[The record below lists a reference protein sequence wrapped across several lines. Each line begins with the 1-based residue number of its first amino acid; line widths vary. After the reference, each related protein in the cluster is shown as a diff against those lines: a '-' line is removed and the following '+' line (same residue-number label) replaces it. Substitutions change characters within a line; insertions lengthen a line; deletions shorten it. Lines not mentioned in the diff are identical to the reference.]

1 MANWWDQDE
10 KVGGGRG
17 GGDWWAADQVVDAA
31 PAPASGRSAADWA
44 RDVGVTALKGA
55 VGLPQAFA
63 GLLNLADT
71 VNRGTAPASL
81 REAMGDPTSRPGVGK
96 ALEDAGLRFE
106 DAQKGLDEL
115 YSPAQQAAN
124 RKVAEADGFLPTVQ
138 AALENPS
145 TIARAA
151 VESIPQMLGGAAVGR
166 AVVAGAPKVAPW
178 LAGAIGEGAIGAGSA
193 AEQIR
198 GESKDGELTLGQALA
213 ALGSGATTAALGA
226 AGGRVAQKLGLGDV
240 DTMLVAGPTKL
251 KASPLGFA
259 KQVIGSGISEGVFE
273 ELPQSITEQ
282 MWQNYATGKPVM
294 EGVGN
299 AAAMGMLTGAAM
311 GAAGGGYNAAA
322 GMRGAAAP
330 APAAPGT
337 PGTPA
342 GTPGTPGTPGTEP
355 IPATEVL
362 GGETETAP
370 RGTPAEPTDAE
381 KALLKPRQ
389 LTDLDRVQA
398 IDAEL
403 SSAEGKPEVAA
414 ALQAERAQL
423 TRNWPQL
430 ERGAPAPFTTEA
442 GAKVDSQYAL
452 VDIDKLVT
460 SHDEDL
466 KANAAYPQELQP
478 RQRDRA
484 ASEMQVQ
491 AITQK
496 LDPARLGQ
504 SADAAT
510 GAPIVGA
517 DGLVESGN
525 ARTIAMKR
533 VYQAD
538 GLTADEYR
546 GWLRANAAQFGLQP
560 EQVDALAKPMLVRVR
575 TTPVDRAEF
584 ARQANAPTVAAMS
597 PVEQARSDAA
607 RIDVMDDLQPDENG
621 DFATSRDFIRRFVGR
636 LPMTEQAGMLDAGGR
651 LSSAGYSRVRNAV
664 LAKAYGNSP
673 VLTRMVESMNDDMR
687 NVSRALMIAAPRVAQ
702 ARGAIAE
709 GRRFDADITPHLVA
723 AAEQLASLKERG
735 TSVDDALAQSGL
747 LGEEFTPET
756 RELMRFIAENT
767 RRPRRMAEFITAYF
781 DALDAAG
788 DPAQG
793 SLLGEVEAPR
803 TSALMQAARAAVE
816 GPTNGQAAPEDASRR
831 QPGADRPGAAVQPAD
846 APGNR
851 RGDQGAGAPAAE
863 VDWVDFPEATGT
875 LGIPRAEMPQIPGK
889 DRGALVAFLEARG
902 IPYARTEVAP
912 DSLRPTQREFSRKKT
927 QQARQDTGGAK
938 TVIVSGD
945 GYVLDGHHRWMAQLV
960 DDKPVDVMRFKAPIR
975 ELLAAVRE
983 FPGTKSSAP
992 PSTPARDAKA
1002 QALADFQDALADL
1015 AMLASRYTRAALIP
1029 AREPELMPTLRR
1041 LAGAA
1046 IKIVGTD
1053 LRRVTRWVVEA
1064 LRRDPTTRPYASK
1077 VTPQQIR
1084 KAAEEALG
1092 EMGNDAPQRGLFD
1105 EAELPGLIVSNSEPM
1120 YRAYP
1125 LTPAD
1130 RQALLKRFPPTH
1142 PRVIADHLSAQ
1153 SLEHMDKV
1161 KEGPAKGEVVG
1172 VMDADG
1178 LQALIVSL
1186 NGNTETAGGDLF
1198 HISWSAEPGFKTR
1211 FAGATIARN
1220 GYTKLDRPI
1229 PLDLSSGPTIKE
1241 PMRGGDRRQPGE
1253 TDKQYAKRVVDKR
1266 PAPSALPE
1274 QHERYFLMDGSKVVP
1289 IADIISTKSAEENA
1303 QGGENGAKRMEA
1315 AARGELSRRGPI
1327 TVMPSEAQP
1336 GKFEVVDG
1344 NGTLTSVSKYGWKSL
1359 PVTVVTR
1366 EVGLAQ
1372 IAADR
1377 AKDAAKASPQGA
1389 SIGGQPYDLERDN
1402 YRPPRPPDFMTRE
1415 QLAAADDF
1423 IQRFFK
1429 EKAPYEMDPA
1439 VRAEGER
1446 LLQPFLDRAAKNQAA
1461 YNQKIIDIAQRV
1473 GALGQ
1478 MLAPLK
1484 GAKRAVEKMHQDMIA
1499 DKLPAMD
1506 PSGLKDLLRST
1517 IVVSHYADAQAVV
1530 DEIGREFKIVRI
1542 KNRTESP
1549 LGDVKTEGREKTGG
1563 YADVLVNVA
1572 MPDGMVAEIQI
1583 NVPEMLSIKQHQ
1595 GHKLYEAARDLP
1607 ADDKLVPEIY
1617 GAMRQIYDDA
1627 FAAANRRQPSAL
1639 LRKAASE
1646 MGAQPER
1653 GKAEGRMALP
1663 ESSSLNTEPSGI
1675 SAKSSPSND
1684 AQKREPSGNL
1694 SGIGT
1699 TATSIIVPEGG
1710 ANGRAGRYNEA
1721 DGQPGQDLRGGAEGE
1736 GAGAARQPEG
1746 RGEAGAARPGAGG
1759 SDVGGDRD
1767 AGAGAAPGA
1776 GVGSA
1781 GPGGVR
1787 GQDANGR
1794 RTRARG
1800 RAGRGAGVPAA
1811 RDIKPKTGRNFRFS
1825 DEDLTYS
1832 GSWFKKAERNVEAI
1846 ELLKRLEKEGRQ
1858 ATRDEQRT
1866 LAQFIGWGA
1875 SEIANGLFNP
1885 LWNKS
1890 AAAIDAY
1897 EAAKA
1902 AVKDGQ
1908 LTSSA
1913 GAYWGAITRIG
1924 AGGGIGSGIRYGA
1937 PIPADRITPEVFGIK
1952 GLDLR
1957 YRALRERLKD
1967 AMTAEEWAAAE
1978 RTTQYAHFT
1987 SAPIVRSMWAAMRR
2001 FGFEGGAVL
2010 EPGAGNGIF
2019 PGLIPEELATNTAYT
2034 GIEYDPITGGILKQL
2049 QPDEHILVESYID
2062 TKLPPNFYDVAIG
2075 NPPFQQKG
2083 AGVLADP
2090 EYRKH
2095 AFALHDYFFAKTL
2108 DRVRP
2113 GGIVAFVTSR
2123 YTMDKAGDKARQF
2136 MAERADLVGAIRLP
2150 QTAFKQ
2156 NAGTQVVTDVLFL
2169 RKKVPG
2175 ETFEQAQPWQGLAEV
2190 QTKDGPAMVNE
2201 YFAAH
2206 PEMVLGTHALV
2217 RGMHKEN
2224 EYSVLPLEGSIEEQ
2238 FAAAVE
2244 RLPAGIYHPARGSAG
2259 EAAKVRDI
2267 DLNPKA
2273 QKEGNYYLTDAGVL
2287 MQRENGVGMRVDMAP
2302 KDAAIVKAFVPLRDA
2317 LKQAQFD
2324 QLNDGAWESS
2334 LAALRQEYEKF
2345 VAAHGQVNQF
2355 VTRTVKVKVDELDD
2369 EGTPTGRRIDDEE
2382 ERRVLPLLNL
2392 LRDDPD
2398 YTLVAALE
2406 KVDEDTGA
2414 ITASSFLG
2422 GRVLGK
2428 PEAPQILTPHDALLR
2443 SLNDLGRV
2451 DVESIATALD
2461 VEPEEAVELLGTA
2474 IYEDPSEGWQT
2485 ADQYLSGNVKR
2496 KLRDARVAA
2505 RADKRFERNVSA
2517 LEAAQPAPKNQAQI
2531 DAGLGV
2537 SWIPGSDYEQFLQET
2552 TGVRATV
2559 KWNTATR
2566 QWAVTINGGHKTTRA
2581 VDDWGTASRHAGEI
2595 LEHALT
2601 GRPIKIT
2608 KTVLLADGREQSR
2621 LNESATEAAN
2631 EKLAKMREA
2640 FQQWIWKD
2648 EERASRLVAE
2658 YNDRFNTTVPRA
2670 FDGRHL
2676 TLPGTSKQFHIFDHV
2691 KRGAWRII
2699 QSGNTYLA
2707 HAVGSGKTFQM
2718 VIAAMEQKRLGLVKK
2733 PMIVVPNHMLQQ
2745 FAREWQE
2752 LYPAARLMIAD
2763 EQNFHTENRRRF
2775 VSRVALSDLD
2785 GVIITHSAFKLLDLD
2800 PAFKGKIIEEQ
2811 LQYLRAS
2818 LEEAEDAD
2826 GKRSP
2831 RVKQIQRQIEN
2842 LEQKL
2847 KAAMSGAGKDR
2858 NVRFD
2863 ELGVD
2868 QLFVDEAHTYRKL
2881 DFATARQVKGIQ
2893 PEGSAQA
2900 LDLYIKSRYLE
2911 EKHPGRS
2918 LVMASGTVIT
2928 NTLAEMYTVQRFL
2941 GAKALEEAG
2950 IDDFDSWAAAFGRE
2964 ATALEP
2970 NAAGKYEPVTRFKK
2984 FVNVGEL
2991 VQMFRQFADVVT
3003 SDQLAALLGDK
3014 RPKVAGGSRSIIVTP
3029 KTEAYAA
3036 FQKVL
3041 AARYEA
3047 SKKWRPSE
3055 GEPHNPDPAIRII
3068 GDGRLAAIDMRFI
3081 NPSAPS
3087 DPGSKLN
3094 RMIDDVIAA
3103 FKETAELEYH
3113 DKAGKLEPAKGA
3125 TMMVFSDLGFGAD
3138 VAANRGFNARRWFE
3152 QRLRE
3157 AGVPLDQVAFMSDYK
3172 KSTEKL
3178 RLFKDM
3184 NTGRKRLLIGS
3195 SKNMGTGVNAQQRLH
3210 TMFHLDS
3217 PWFPADLE
3225 QREGRIVRQGNK
3237 NKLVH
3242 LKAYAAKGTYDEQ
3255 MWKLLA
3261 SKQQF
3266 IDQAMSG
3273 DENLREIEDLD
3284 SVSQLEQAAAL
3295 VAEDPRVMQLAGAR
3309 ADVLKLLRLQQAHE
3323 EQRMGYRSQFNR
3335 AGSEVE
3341 FAQSRLERAE
3351 AEAAK
3356 VVDLSGDNFRAKAGS
3371 KVYDE
3376 RVKWGEMIAGIA
3388 RALAAK
3394 MEPSQTIGQIS
3405 GFDVRLVSN
3414 TTPGEP
3420 YTWHVQLDTP
3430 DPVLLLDSGAESTI
3444 GMAMRA
3450 QNAVANVL
3458 RLPAALRDM
3467 IAQAR
3472 AQQDAVRERLQTPF
3486 PMAAM
3491 LADKVRE
3498 VQALERELE
3507 DRPWRVE
3514 RDDMGGQ
3521 GYTVQANSRDKA
3533 IEAAVAKYGGEPG
3546 AWLAVELKDAP
3557 QPEATAVAE
3566 PGAQFGNGQGDLFAD
3581 QQFERQLDLFLDSK
3595 PDPSQAGPRTQAV
3608 RGAAAQ
3614 ALRVLRRTGTLLGR
3628 ALSSGL
3634 AENQRATL
3642 VGQVAETPEDLA
3654 TLAQVYRDPRF
3665 ETFRVLFT
3673 GPDGKIVSQLGLT
3686 NRLPGST
3693 AAIIGEDHKTYFT
3706 KLGMAAKLSGA
3717 TGFYMLH
3724 NHPSG
3729 QASPSFAD
3737 EQITRTYA
3745 GFLSRTGPKL
3755 DFKGHVV
3762 IDTNQF
3768 SVIDGSGKWSL
3779 KHKDFGAIEPYANGG
3794 DYGGVQITS
3803 PAAAAEFSKR
3813 LQVDG
3818 DAVTLI
3824 MLTSRLRISGV
3835 TSIPAAVF
3843 RPPAGAMSPAKRRAL
3858 LQRAKAQMRRAVL
3871 EGMGAR
3877 VIAVSRDRAALDII
3891 SASRSVDDSIHV
3903 ADDGTTTSLANQ
3915 GAPSGSVYPAE
3926 RRPRVT
3932 AATTP
3937 DFEYLRRD
3945 AFSDPATKRAMAMGR
3960 KVAEPGRQTDTP
3972 EFKRW
3977 FGDSKVVDAQGRPLV
3992 VYHGTG
3998 SDVGAFSSA
4007 APTATD
4013 KGGWGRGFYF
4023 AADPGYA
4030 AVYAR
4035 KGAAPNVMPVYVSLR
4050 NPIVVAADGEWGA
4063 RANAIKALGLDVPR
4077 GDPRAEWAAE
4087 FTEAAQAKGHDGV
4100 IYTIGGKPA
4109 EVVAF
4114 RPEQIKSAV
4123 GNNGQFDPADPSIVR
4138 EDAATFGPGAAPA
4151 EQPKTA
4157 AQRADEIIAKVSRTP
4172 TPIDAAARL
4181 LTRVTG
4187 INRLAAFAYDRGGR
4201 LLDWITPEKVKAGVT
4216 SDYGVPEAVIDE
4228 RAAMQGRQRR
4238 QLREAGALVEK
4249 LSTLTRAE
4257 SRVAYEWMNMDG
4269 SDPRAYLSMMQGL
4282 PEESVKVL
4290 QEVQQLIESLSKE
4303 AVRLGQLEP
4312 EAYERHR
4319 MAYLRRSYAKH
4330 TAELTGAE
4338 KARRGRAISI
4348 LGDQYRGRGMV
4359 QAVAMDRIK
4368 QVAPEWWQRKLQD
4381 GKADTSLKGQK
4392 FERLERRAP
4401 SGERTGALPGIDGR
4415 KPQGKVIEVHWW
4427 PAGQKRPAQY
4437 ADWDSAGTWEVR
4449 DTKGGNLLMWRDFTP
4464 EERERMGE
4472 IDEARFAIART
4483 LHGMI
4488 HDVEVGRY
4496 LEWLAQKHAKADGDA
4511 IDGQLVEAS
4520 ESMRDVFAPGTWVKV
4535 PESKIPGTSVSKY
4548 GKLAGQYLP
4557 GPIWNDLRQ
4566 TVNGRFK
4573 PFGEV
4578 YDQVL
4583 RAWKISKTA
4592 LSPAVHT
4599 NNVMSNLVMADW
4611 HGVTA
4616 GHVVKALG
4624 LVMAASDR
4632 KGLGALGIR
4641 DREAAREVLNRYEDA
4656 GGAIGG
4662 WVTQEIRDEQMA
4674 PIIEALRR
4682 ELQKTD
4688 QGQAQIGVYAAMQH
4702 LLHKRFPEAVE
4713 ALRGSSTGT
4722 KTAGA
4727 AKVLMD
4733 LYQAEDDVFRLAA
4746 WLKAKEQGATDL
4758 EAGKVA
4764 RRSFLD
4770 YSINAPWISAMRST
4784 AFPFIAFTYR
4794 AVPMLLETAGKHP
4807 EKLLKLMALAGGLNA
4822 LGVMLGGGGD
4832 DEERKLLPEEKAGR
4846 IWGMVP
4852 KLIRMPW
4859 NDAHGSPV
4867 YLDIRRWIPVGDVVD
4882 VSAGHAAVPLLPAMY
4897 PGGPLVV
4904 FGELVANKSMFTGK
4918 PIVLETD
4925 TAGEK
4930 AGKVLDYL
4938 WKAFSP
4944 NLVGVPGTYA
4954 TQGVADS
4961 ITGRTDKFGREM
4973 STAQALASSVGVKLG
4988 SYPADVL
4995 RNNLMARQRAEIAEI
5010 DRVVGELKRRRQ
5022 TNRIDADDFERE
5034 MLAQRQKKQKLRT
5047 ELAEKMN

>member
-1 MANWWDQDE
+1 MATNLLTDE
-10 KVGGGRG
+10 EVFGRPSG
-17 GGDWWAADQVVDAA
+17 RLLSDDEVFGAA
-31 PAPASGRSAADWA
+31 PAPAPGSGRSAADWA

-81 REAMGDPTSRPGVGK
+81 REAMGDPTSRPGVSK

-198 GESKDGELTLGQALA
+198 GETKDGELTLGQALA
-213 ALGSGATTAALGA
+213 ALGSGATTAAIGA

-342 GTPGTPGTPGTEP
+342 GTPGTPGTEP

-403 SSAEGKPEVAA
+403 SNAEGKPEVAA

-816 GPTNGQAAPEDASRR
+816 GPTNEQQAAPEDAGRG
-831 QPGADRPGAAVQPAD
+831 QPRADRPVAAVQPAD

-902 IPYARTEVAP
+902 IPYERTEVAP

-960 DDKPVDVMRFKAPIR
+960 DDKPVDVMRFDAPIR

-983 FPGTKSSAP
+983 FPGAKSAAP

-1015 AMLASRYTRAALIP
+1015 AALASRYTRAALIP
-1029 AREPELMPTLRR
+1029 EDDVRLAPALRK

-1046 IKIVGTD
+1046 IQMVGTD
-1053 LRRVTRWVVEA
+1053 LRRIVQWVRDA
-1064 LRRDPTTRPYASK
+1064 MRRDPTMKPYASK

-1092 EMGNDAPQRGLFD
+1092 EAGNNAPQRGLFD
-1105 EAELPGLIVSNSEPM
+1105 EPELKQLDLFSAAPTSASAPPENMPALILGADAPPKDKPIVLVFGGSFNPTHRGHVDAAVAARKMLTDAGYKVPTVLVSPSPQRLMKAKAGTEASSLGDRTAM
-1120 YRAYP
+1120 AKRAFAGIDGFEVSDQP
-1125 LTPAD
+1125 SREAD
-1130 RQALLKRFPPTH
+1130 RIEGKLKRTQQ
-1142 PRVIADHLSAQ
+1142 ADWA
-1153 SLEHMDKV
+1153 
-1161 KEGPAKGEVVG
+1161 
-1172 VMDADG
+1172 
-1178 LQALIVSL
+1178 
-1186 NGNTETAGGDLF
+1186 AG
-1198 HISWSAEPGFKTR
+1198 KY
-1211 FAGATIARN
+1211 AGATIVSLTGQDAAPGSPPGFPSVYQGDAGTSHA
-1220 GYTKLDRPI
+1220 GYFYLAVPREEASDPRSSSAVRKLVAAGQQVPPELADEEVVRYFMALKGRSNEVAIDGQLYDLDAANFDQPPVPRTIPDGSPLLQSTDTLETTPDGRPREQLRKAIEDRHFAVATPVTGRKPI
-1229 PLDLSSGPTIKE
+1229 AYVMGGGGASGKGTILNDLRKQGLIQAADAVHIDPDDIKASIPEWDLIVAAGDSRAAAITHEESSLI
-1241 PMRGGDRRQPGE
+1241 
-1253 TDKQYAKRVVDKR
+1253 AKRVQKR
-1266 PAPSALPE
+1266 AME
-1274 QHERYFLMDGSKVVP
+1274 
-1289 IADIISTKSAEENA
+1289 
-1303 QGGENGAKRMEA
+1303 GG
-1315 AARGELSRRGPI
+1315 
-1327 TVMPSEAQP
+1327 
-1336 GKFEVVDG
+1336 
-1344 NGTLTSVSKYGWKSL
+1344 
-1359 PVTVVTR
+1359 
-1366 EVGLAQ
+1366 
-1372 IAADR
+1372 
-1377 AKDAAKASPQGA
+1377 
-1389 SIGGQPYDLERDN
+1389 YDLVLDVTLGHVPKGRQ
-1402 YRPPRPPDFMTRE
+1402 T
-1415 QLAAADDF
+1415 LKAL
-1423 IQRFFK
+1423 K
-1429 EKAPYEMDPA
+1429 EAGYEVRLFGVTIDPA
-1439 VRAEGER
+1439 VALVRMFGRARATGRFVPPQMMLEAHQGFTPAFAEYADLVDEAR
-1446 LLQPFLDRAAKNQAA
+1446 LYDNTDGRVNLAEKVGGGLTVNDQAA
-1461 YNQKIIDIAQRV
+1461 YNEAVARSGQINENATTLRGVKG
-1473 GALGQ
+1473 GATPVRPGERPVRGS
-1478 MLAPLK
+1478 AP
-1484 GAKRAVEKMHQDMIA
+1484 E
-1499 DKLPAMD
+1499 
-1506 PSGLKDLLRST
+1506 
-1517 IVVSHYADAQAVV
+1517 AQA
-1530 DEIGREFKIVRI
+1530 
-1542 KNRTESP
+1542 
-1549 LGDVKTEGREKTGG
+1549 
-1563 YADVLVNVA
+1563 
-1572 MPDGMVAEIQI
+1572 
-1583 NVPEMLSIKQHQ
+1583 
-1595 GHKLYEAARDLP
+1595 
-1607 ADDKLVPEIY
+1607 
-1617 GAMRQIYDDA
+1617 
-1627 FAAANRRQPSAL
+1627 
-1639 LRKAASE
+1639 
-1646 MGAQPER
+1646 
-1653 GKAEGRMALP
+1653 
-1663 ESSSLNTEPSGI
+1663 
-1675 SAKSSPSND
+1675 
-1684 AQKREPSGNL
+1684 
-1694 SGIGT
+1694 
-1699 TATSIIVPEGG
+1699 
-1710 ANGRAGRYNEA
+1710 AG
-1721 DGQPGQDLRGGAEGE
+1721 
-1736 GAGAARQPEG
+1736 G
-1746 RGEAGAARPGAGG
+1746 RG
-1759 SDVGGDRD
+1759 VD
-1767 AGAGAAPGA
+1767 AGA
-1776 GVGSA
+1776 
-1781 GPGGVR
+1781 
-1787 GQDANGR
+1787 D
-1794 RTRARG
+1794 
-1800 RAGRGAGVPAA
+1800 
-1811 RDIKPKTGRNFRFS
+1811 
-1825 DEDLTYS
+1825 
-1832 GSWFKKAERNVEAI
+1832 
-1846 ELLKRLEKEGRQ
+1846 
-1858 ATRDEQRT
+1858 
-1866 LAQFIGWGA
+1866 
-1875 SEIANGLFNP
+1875 
-1885 LWNKS
+1885 
-1890 AAAIDAY
+1890 
-1897 EAAKA
+1897 
-1902 AVKDGQ
+1902 
-1908 LTSSA
+1908 
-1913 GAYWGAITRIG
+1913 
-1924 AGGGIGSGIRYGA
+1924 
-1937 PIPADRITPEVFGIK
+1937 
-1952 GLDLR
+1952 
-1957 YRALRERLKD
+1957 
-1967 AMTAEEWAAAE
+1967 
-1978 RTTQYAHFT
+1978 
-1987 SAPIVRSMWAAMRR
+1987 
-2001 FGFEGGAVL
+2001 
-2010 EPGAGNGIF
+2010 
-2019 PGLIPEELATNTAYT
+2019 
-2034 GIEYDPITGGILKQL
+2034 
-2049 QPDEHILVESYID
+2049 
-2062 TKLPPNFYDVAIG
+2062 
-2075 NPPFQQKG
+2075 
-2083 AGVLADP
+2083 
-2090 EYRKH
+2090 
-2095 AFALHDYFFAKTL
+2095 
-2108 DRVRP
+2108 
-2113 GGIVAFVTSR
+2113 
-2123 YTMDKAGDKARQF
+2123 
-2136 MAERADLVGAIRLP
+2136 
-2150 QTAFKQ
+2150 
-2156 NAGTQVVTDVLFL
+2156 
-2169 RKKVPG
+2169 
-2175 ETFEQAQPWQGLAEV
+2175 QG
-2190 QTKDGPAMVNE
+2190 
-2201 YFAAH
+2201 
-2206 PEMVLGTHALV
+2206 
-2217 RGMHKEN
+2217 
-2224 EYSVLPLEGSIEEQ
+2224 
-2238 FAAAVE
+2238 
-2244 RLPAGIYHPARGSAG
+2244 
-2259 EAAKVRDI
+2259 
-2267 DLNPKA
+2267 
-2273 QKEGNYYLTDAGVL
+2273 
-2287 MQRENGVGMRVDMAP
+2287 
-2302 KDAAIVKAFVPLRDA
+2302 
-2317 LKQAQFD
+2317 
-2324 QLNDGAWESS
+2324 
-2334 LAALRQEYEKF
+2334 
-2345 VAAHGQVNQF
+2345 
-2355 VTRTVKVKVDELDD
+2355 
-2369 EGTPTGRRIDDEE
+2369 
-2382 ERRVLPLLNL
+2382 
-2392 LRDDPD
+2392 
-2398 YTLVAALE
+2398 
-2406 KVDEDTGA
+2406 
-2414 ITASSFLG
+2414 
-2422 GRVLGK
+2422 
-2428 PEAPQILTPHDALLR
+2428 
-2443 SLNDLGRV
+2443 
-2451 DVESIATALD
+2451 
-2461 VEPEEAVELLGTA
+2461 
-2474 IYEDPSEGWQT
+2474 
-2485 ADQYLSGNVKR
+2485 
-2496 KLRDARVAA
+2496 
-2505 RADKRFERNVSA
+2505 
-2517 LEAAQPAPKNQAQI
+2517 
-2531 DAGLGV
+2531 
-2537 SWIPGSDYEQFLQET
+2537 
-2552 TGVRATV
+2552 
-2559 KWNTATR
+2559 
-2566 QWAVTINGGHKTTRA
+2566 
-2581 VDDWGTASRHAGEI
+2581 
-2595 LEHALT
+2595 
-2601 GRPIKIT
+2601 
-2608 KTVLLADGREQSR
+2608 
-2621 LNESATEAAN
+2621 
-2631 EKLAKMREA
+2631 
-2640 FQQWIWKD
+2640 
-2648 EERASRLVAE
+2648 
-2658 YNDRFNTTVPRA
+2658 
-2670 FDGRHL
+2670 
-2676 TLPGTSKQFHIFDHV
+2676 
-2691 KRGAWRII
+2691 
-2699 QSGNTYLA
+2699 
-2707 HAVGSGKTFQM
+2707 
-2718 VIAAMEQKRLGLVKK
+2718 
-2733 PMIVVPNHMLQQ
+2733 
-2745 FAREWQE
+2745 
-2752 LYPAARLMIAD
+2752 
-2763 EQNFHTENRRRF
+2763 
-2775 VSRVALSDLD
+2775 
-2785 GVIITHSAFKLLDLD
+2785 
-2800 PAFKGKIIEEQ
+2800 
-2811 LQYLRAS
+2811 
-2818 LEEAEDAD
+2818 
-2826 GKRSP
+2826 
-2831 RVKQIQRQIEN
+2831 
-2842 LEQKL
+2842 
-2847 KAAMSGAGKDR
+2847 
-2858 NVRFD
+2858 
-2863 ELGVD
+2863 
-2868 QLFVDEAHTYRKL
+2868 
-2881 DFATARQVKGIQ
+2881 
-2893 PEGSAQA
+2893 
-2900 LDLYIKSRYLE
+2900 
-2911 EKHPGRS
+2911 
-2918 LVMASGTVIT
+2918 
-2928 NTLAEMYTVQRFL
+2928 
-2941 GAKALEEAG
+2941 
-2950 IDDFDSWAAAFGRE
+2950 
-2964 ATALEP
+2964 
-2970 NAAGKYEPVTRFKK
+2970 
-2984 FVNVGEL
+2984 
-2991 VQMFRQFADVVT
+2991 
-3003 SDQLAALLGDK
+3003 
-3014 RPKVAGGSRSIIVTP
+3014 
-3029 KTEAYAA
+3029 
-3036 FQKVL
+3036 
-3041 AARYEA
+3041 
-3047 SKKWRPSE
+3047 
-3055 GEPHNPDPAIRII
+3055 
-3068 GDGRLAAIDMRFI
+3068 
-3081 NPSAPS
+3081 
-3087 DPGSKLN
+3087 
-3094 RMIDDVIAA
+3094 
-3103 FKETAELEYH
+3103 
-3113 DKAGKLEPAKGA
+3113 
-3125 TMMVFSDLGFGAD
+3125 
-3138 VAANRGFNARRWFE
+3138 
-3152 QRLRE
+3152 
-3157 AGVPLDQVAFMSDYK
+3157 
-3172 KSTEKL
+3172 
-3178 RLFKDM
+3178 
-3184 NTGRKRLLIGS
+3184 
-3195 SKNMGTGVNAQQRLH
+3195 
-3210 TMFHLDS
+3210 
-3217 PWFPADLE
+3217 
-3225 QREGRIVRQGNK
+3225 
-3237 NKLVH
+3237 
-3242 LKAYAAKGTYDEQ
+3242 
-3255 MWKLLA
+3255 
-3261 SKQQF
+3261 
-3266 IDQAMSG
+3266 
-3273 DENLREIEDLD
+3273 
-3284 SVSQLEQAAAL
+3284 
-3295 VAEDPRVMQLAGAR
+3295 AEDPR
-3309 ADVLKLLRLQQAHE
+3309 
-3323 EQRMGYRSQFNR
+3323 
-3335 AGSEVE
+3335 
-3341 FAQSRLERAE
+3341 
-3351 AEAAK
+3351 
-3356 VVDLSGDNFRAKAGS
+3356 
-3371 KVYDE
+3371 
-3376 RVKWGEMIAGIA
+3376 
-3388 RALAAK
+3388 
-3394 MEPSQTIGQIS
+3394 
-3405 GFDVRLVSN
+3405 
-3414 TTPGEP
+3414 
-3420 YTWHVQLDTP
+3420 
-3430 DPVLLLDSGAESTI
+3430 
-3444 GMAMRA
+3444 
-3450 QNAVANVL
+3450 
-3458 RLPAALRDM
+3458 
-3467 IAQAR
+3467 
-3472 AQQDAVRERLQTPF
+3472 
-3486 PMAAM
+3486 
-3491 LADKVRE
+3491 
-3498 VQALERELE
+3498 
-3507 DRPWRVE
+3507 
-3514 RDDMGGQ
+3514 GGQ
-3521 GYTVQANSRDKA
+3521 GRAAEAGQPAGRDLG
-3533 IEAAVAKYGGEPG
+3533 EAASGLEAP
-3546 AWLAVELKDAP
+3546 DAP
-3557 QPEATAVAE
+3557 RTEGPASVAE
-3566 PGAQFGNGQGDLFAD
+3566 PTGSGQGDLFAD

-3628 ALSSGL
+3628 ALSGGL

-3665 ETFRVLFT
+3665 ETFRVIFT
-3673 GPDGKIVSQLGLT
+3673 EPDGRIVSQVGLT
-3686 NRLPGST
+3686 SRLPGST
-3693 AAIIGEDHKTYFT
+3693 VAIIGEDHRTYFK
-3706 KLGMAAKLSGA
+3706 KLGMAARASGA

-3729 QASPSFAD
+3729 LATPSAAD
-3737 EQITRTYA
+3737 EEITRLY
-3745 GFLSRTGPKL
+3745 SRSLGWGLNGL

-3932 AATTP
+3932 AATSP
-3937 DFEYLRRD
+3937 DFEYLRRE
-3945 AFSDPATKRAMAMGR
+3945 AFSDPATKRAMAMGGR
-3960 KVAEPGRQTDTP
+3960 KVA
-3972 EFKRW
+3972 
-3977 FGDSKVVDAQGRPLV
+3977 
-3992 VYHGTG
+3992 
-3998 SDVGAFSSA
+3998 
-4007 APTATD
+4007 
-4013 KGGWGRGFYF
+4013 
-4023 AADPGYA
+4023 
-4030 AVYAR
+4030 
-4035 KGAAPNVMPVYVSLR
+4035 
-4050 NPIVVAADGEWGA
+4050 
-4063 RANAIKALGLDVPR
+4063 
-4077 GDPRAEWAAE
+4077 
-4087 FTEAAQAKGHDGV
+4087 
-4100 IYTIGGKPA
+4100 
-4109 EVVAF
+4109 
-4114 RPEQIKSAV
+4114 
-4123 GNNGQFDPADPSIVR
+4123 

-4157 AQRADEIIAKVSRTP
+4157 AQRADEIISKVARTP
-4172 TPIDAAARL
+4172 TPIDATARL

-4201 LLDWITPEKVKAGVT
+4201 LLDWITPEKVKAGIT

-4368 QVAPEWWQRKLQD
+4368 QVAPEWWQRKFQD
-4381 GKADTSLKGQK
+4381 GKADTGLKGQK
-4392 FERLERRAP
+4392 FERLERRAA
-4401 SGERTGALPGIDGR
+4401 SGERTAALPGIDGR
-4415 KPQGKVIEVHWW
+4415 KPQGKVLEVHWW

-4449 DTKGGNLLMWRDFTP
+4449 DTKGGNLVMWRDFTP

-4511 IDGQLVEAS
+4511 IDGELVDAS

-4592 LSPAVHT
+4592 LSPGVHT
-4599 NNVMSNLVMADW
+4599 NNVMSNMVMADW

-4632 KGLGALGIR
+4632 KGLGALGAR
-4641 DREAAREVLNRYEDA
+4641 DREAAREVLTRYEDA

-4722 KTAGA
+4722 KTAAA

-4930 AGKVLDYL
+4930 ARKVLDYL

-4995 RNNLMARQRAEIAEI
+4995 RNNLMAKQRAEVAEI
-5010 DRVVGELKRRRQ
+5010 DRVMADLKRRRQ
-5022 TNRIDADDFERE
+5022 TNRIDADDFQEQ
-5034 MLAQRQKKQKLRT
+5034 MLAQQQKKQKLRT

>member
-63 GLLNLADT
+63 GLLGLADT
-71 VNRGTAPASL
+71 VNRSTAPASL
-81 REAMGDPTSRPGVGK
+81 REAMGDPTSRPGAAK
-96 ALEDAGLRFE
+96 AFEDAGLRFE

-198 GESKDGELTLGQALA
+198 GETKDGELTLGQALA
-213 ALGSGATTAALGA
+213 ALGSGATTAAIGA

-299 AAAMGMLTGAAM
+299 AAALGMLTGAAM

-342 GTPGTPGTPGTEP
+342 GTPGTPGTEP

-403 SSAEGKPEVAA
+403 SNAEGEVAA

-651 LSSAGYSRVRNAV
+651 LSSVGYSRVRNAV

-723 AAEQLASLKERG
+723 AAEQLSRLKERG
-735 TSVDDALAQSGL
+735 TSVDDALAQAGL

-831 QPGADRPGAAVQPAD
+831 QPGADRQGAAVQPAD
-846 APGNR
+846 APGDR

-902 IPYARTEVAP
+902 IPYERTEVAP

-960 DDKPVDVMRFKAPIR
+960 DDKPVDVMRFDAPIR

-1015 AMLASRYTRAALIP
+1015 ATLASRYTRATMIP

-1046 IKIVGTD
+1046 IRIVGTD
-1053 LRRVTRWVVEA
+1053 LRRVTRWVGNA
-1064 LRRDPTTRPYASK
+1064 LRRDPATRRYADK
-1077 VTPQQIR
+1077 VTPQQLR
-1084 KAAEEALG
+1084 QAAQEALAAIG
-1092 EMGNDAPQRGLFD
+1092 DDAPQRGLFD
-1105 EAELPGLIVSNSEPM
+1105 DAEARRQIAIGGLLYDLDAPNFDQPPAPITIPDGHPLLRSTETLDETPDGKPREDLRRAIEDGLFEAAKPVEGRKPIAYVMGGGGASGKGTILIELRRQGVVQDAEAVRIDPDDIKASIPEWNLIVAAGDS
-1120 YRAYP
+1120 RAAAITHDESSLIAGRARERAIKGRYD
-1125 LTPAD
+1125 LTLDVTLGDP
-1130 RQALLKRFPPTH
+1130 Q
-1142 PRVIADHLSAQ
+1142 
-1153 SLEHMDKV
+1153 
-1161 KEGPAKGEVVG
+1161 KGR
-1172 VMDADG
+1172 AT
-1178 LQALIVSL
+1178 LQALKDAGYEVRLIGV
-1186 NGNTETAGGDLF
+1186 TVPPETAIVRMFQRGRGSGRYVPTKMLLAAHKGFTQAFAEYAEMADEARLYDNGDSRVNLAEKVGGTLTIKD
-1198 HISWSAEPGFKTR
+1198 PG
-1211 FAGATIARN
+1211 AYNVAIARS
-1220 GYTKLDRPI
+1220 GRIYEDARTLRGIQGGVDRGQQGGLAPVRQDQR
-1229 PLDLSSGPTIKE
+1229 PVRGPVPE
-1241 PMRGGDRRQPGE
+1241 AQADVGPGGDRR
-1253 TDKQYAKRVVDKR
+1253 
-1266 PAPSALPE
+1266 
-1274 QHERYFLMDGSKVVP
+1274 
-1289 IADIISTKSAEENA
+1289 
-1303 QGGENGAKRMEA
+1303 
-1315 AARGELSRRGPI
+1315 
-1327 TVMPSEAQP
+1327 
-1336 GKFEVVDG
+1336 
-1344 NGTLTSVSKYGWKSL
+1344 
-1359 PVTVVTR
+1359 
-1366 EVGLAQ
+1366 
-1372 IAADR
+1372 
-1377 AKDAAKASPQGA
+1377 
-1389 SIGGQPYDLERDN
+1389 
-1402 YRPPRPPDFMTRE
+1402 
-1415 QLAAADDF
+1415 
-1423 IQRFFK
+1423 
-1429 EKAPYEMDPA
+1429 
-1439 VRAEGER
+1439 
-1446 LLQPFLDRAAKNQAA
+1446 
-1461 YNQKIIDIAQRV
+1461 
-1473 GALGQ
+1473 
-1478 MLAPLK
+1478 
-1484 GAKRAVEKMHQDMIA
+1484 
-1499 DKLPAMD
+1499 
-1506 PSGLKDLLRST
+1506 
-1517 IVVSHYADAQAVV
+1517 
-1530 DEIGREFKIVRI
+1530 
-1542 KNRTESP
+1542 
-1549 LGDVKTEGREKTGG
+1549 
-1563 YADVLVNVA
+1563 
-1572 MPDGMVAEIQI
+1572 
-1583 NVPEMLSIKQHQ
+1583 
-1595 GHKLYEAARDLP
+1595 
-1607 ADDKLVPEIY
+1607 
-1617 GAMRQIYDDA
+1617 
-1627 FAAANRRQPSAL
+1627 
-1639 LRKAASE
+1639 
-1646 MGAQPER
+1646 
-1653 GKAEGRMALP
+1653 
-1663 ESSSLNTEPSGI
+1663 
-1675 SAKSSPSND
+1675 
-1684 AQKREPSGNL
+1684 
-1694 SGIGT
+1694 
-1699 TATSIIVPEGG
+1699 
-1710 ANGRAGRYNEA
+1710 
-1721 DGQPGQDLRGGAEGE
+1721 
-1736 GAGAARQPEG
+1736 
-1746 RGEAGAARPGAGG
+1746 
-1759 SDVGGDRD
+1759 
-1767 AGAGAAPGA
+1767 
-1776 GVGSA
+1776 
-1781 GPGGVR
+1781 
-1787 GQDANGR
+1787 
-1794 RTRARG
+1794 
-1800 RAGRGAGVPAA
+1800 
-1811 RDIKPKTGRNFRFS
+1811 
-1825 DEDLTYS
+1825 
-1832 GSWFKKAERNVEAI
+1832 
-1846 ELLKRLEKEGRQ
+1846 
-1858 ATRDEQRT
+1858 
-1866 LAQFIGWGA
+1866 
-1875 SEIANGLFNP
+1875 
-1885 LWNKS
+1885 
-1890 AAAIDAY
+1890 
-1897 EAAKA
+1897 
-1902 AVKDGQ
+1902 
-1908 LTSSA
+1908 
-1913 GAYWGAITRIG
+1913 
-1924 AGGGIGSGIRYGA
+1924 
-1937 PIPADRITPEVFGIK
+1937 
-1952 GLDLR
+1952 
-1957 YRALRERLKD
+1957 
-1967 AMTAEEWAAAE
+1967 
-1978 RTTQYAHFT
+1978 
-1987 SAPIVRSMWAAMRR
+1987 
-2001 FGFEGGAVL
+2001 
-2010 EPGAGNGIF
+2010 
-2019 PGLIPEELATNTAYT
+2019 
-2034 GIEYDPITGGILKQL
+2034 
-2049 QPDEHILVESYID
+2049 
-2062 TKLPPNFYDVAIG
+2062 
-2075 NPPFQQKG
+2075 
-2083 AGVLADP
+2083 
-2090 EYRKH
+2090 
-2095 AFALHDYFFAKTL
+2095 
-2108 DRVRP
+2108 
-2113 GGIVAFVTSR
+2113 
-2123 YTMDKAGDKARQF
+2123 
-2136 MAERADLVGAIRLP
+2136 
-2150 QTAFKQ
+2150 
-2156 NAGTQVVTDVLFL
+2156 
-2169 RKKVPG
+2169 
-2175 ETFEQAQPWQGLAEV
+2175 
-2190 QTKDGPAMVNE
+2190 
-2201 YFAAH
+2201 
-2206 PEMVLGTHALV
+2206 
-2217 RGMHKEN
+2217 
-2224 EYSVLPLEGSIEEQ
+2224 
-2238 FAAAVE
+2238 
-2244 RLPAGIYHPARGSAG
+2244 
-2259 EAAKVRDI
+2259 
-2267 DLNPKA
+2267 
-2273 QKEGNYYLTDAGVL
+2273 
-2287 MQRENGVGMRVDMAP
+2287 
-2302 KDAAIVKAFVPLRDA
+2302 
-2317 LKQAQFD
+2317 
-2324 QLNDGAWESS
+2324 
-2334 LAALRQEYEKF
+2334 
-2345 VAAHGQVNQF
+2345 
-2355 VTRTVKVKVDELDD
+2355 
-2369 EGTPTGRRIDDEE
+2369 
-2382 ERRVLPLLNL
+2382 
-2392 LRDDPD
+2392 
-2398 YTLVAALE
+2398 
-2406 KVDEDTGA
+2406 
-2414 ITASSFLG
+2414 
-2422 GRVLGK
+2422 
-2428 PEAPQILTPHDALLR
+2428 
-2443 SLNDLGRV
+2443 
-2451 DVESIATALD
+2451 
-2461 VEPEEAVELLGTA
+2461 
-2474 IYEDPSEGWQT
+2474 
-2485 ADQYLSGNVKR
+2485 ADQ
-2496 KLRDARVAA
+2496 
-2505 RADKRFERNVSA
+2505 
-2517 LEAAQPAPKNQAQI
+2517 
-2531 DAGLGV
+2531 
-2537 SWIPGSDYEQFLQET
+2537 
-2552 TGVRATV
+2552 
-2559 KWNTATR
+2559 
-2566 QWAVTINGGHKTTRA
+2566 
-2581 VDDWGTASRHAGEI
+2581 GT
-2595 LEHALT
+2595 
-2601 GRPIKIT
+2601 
-2608 KTVLLADGREQSR
+2608 
-2621 LNESATEAAN
+2621 
-2631 EKLAKMREA
+2631 
-2640 FQQWIWKD
+2640 
-2648 EERASRLVAE
+2648 
-2658 YNDRFNTTVPRA
+2658 
-2670 FDGRHL
+2670 
-2676 TLPGTSKQFHIFDHV
+2676 
-2691 KRGAWRII
+2691 
-2699 QSGNTYLA
+2699 
-2707 HAVGSGKTFQM
+2707 
-2718 VIAAMEQKRLGLVKK
+2718 
-2733 PMIVVPNHMLQQ
+2733 
-2745 FAREWQE
+2745 
-2752 LYPAARLMIAD
+2752 
-2763 EQNFHTENRRRF
+2763 
-2775 VSRVALSDLD
+2775 
-2785 GVIITHSAFKLLDLD
+2785 
-2800 PAFKGKIIEEQ
+2800 
-2811 LQYLRAS
+2811 
-2818 LEEAEDAD
+2818 
-2826 GKRSP
+2826 
-2831 RVKQIQRQIEN
+2831 
-2842 LEQKL
+2842 
-2847 KAAMSGAGKDR
+2847 
-2858 NVRFD
+2858 
-2863 ELGVD
+2863 
-2868 QLFVDEAHTYRKL
+2868 
-2881 DFATARQVKGIQ
+2881 
-2893 PEGSAQA
+2893 
-2900 LDLYIKSRYLE
+2900 
-2911 EKHPGRS
+2911 
-2918 LVMASGTVIT
+2918 
-2928 NTLAEMYTVQRFL
+2928 
-2941 GAKALEEAG
+2941 
-2950 IDDFDSWAAAFGRE
+2950 
-2964 ATALEP
+2964 
-2970 NAAGKYEPVTRFKK
+2970 
-2984 FVNVGEL
+2984 
-2991 VQMFRQFADVVT
+2991 
-3003 SDQLAALLGDK
+3003 
-3014 RPKVAGGSRSIIVTP
+3014 
-3029 KTEAYAA
+3029 
-3036 FQKVL
+3036 
-3041 AARYEA
+3041 
-3047 SKKWRPSE
+3047 
-3055 GEPHNPDPAIRII
+3055 
-3068 GDGRLAAIDMRFI
+3068 
-3081 NPSAPS
+3081 
-3087 DPGSKLN
+3087 
-3094 RMIDDVIAA
+3094 
-3103 FKETAELEYH
+3103 
-3113 DKAGKLEPAKGA
+3113 
-3125 TMMVFSDLGFGAD
+3125 
-3138 VAANRGFNARRWFE
+3138 
-3152 QRLRE
+3152 
-3157 AGVPLDQVAFMSDYK
+3157 
-3172 KSTEKL
+3172 
-3178 RLFKDM
+3178 
-3184 NTGRKRLLIGS
+3184 
-3195 SKNMGTGVNAQQRLH
+3195 
-3210 TMFHLDS
+3210 
-3217 PWFPADLE
+3217 
-3225 QREGRIVRQGNK
+3225 
-3237 NKLVH
+3237 
-3242 LKAYAAKGTYDEQ
+3242 
-3255 MWKLLA
+3255 
-3261 SKQQF
+3261 
-3266 IDQAMSG
+3266 
-3273 DENLREIEDLD
+3273 
-3284 SVSQLEQAAAL
+3284 
-3295 VAEDPRVMQLAGAR
+3295 EDPR
-3309 ADVLKLLRLQQAHE
+3309 
-3323 EQRMGYRSQFNR
+3323 
-3335 AGSEVE
+3335 
-3341 FAQSRLERAE
+3341 
-3351 AEAAK
+3351 
-3356 VVDLSGDNFRAKAGS
+3356 
-3371 KVYDE
+3371 
-3376 RVKWGEMIAGIA
+3376 
-3388 RALAAK
+3388 
-3394 MEPSQTIGQIS
+3394 
-3405 GFDVRLVSN
+3405 
-3414 TTPGEP
+3414 
-3420 YTWHVQLDTP
+3420 
-3430 DPVLLLDSGAESTI
+3430 
-3444 GMAMRA
+3444 
-3450 QNAVANVL
+3450 
-3458 RLPAALRDM
+3458 
-3467 IAQAR
+3467 
-3472 AQQDAVRERLQTPF
+3472 
-3486 PMAAM
+3486 
-3491 LADKVRE
+3491 
-3498 VQALERELE
+3498 
-3507 DRPWRVE
+3507 
-3514 RDDMGGQ
+3514 GGQ
-3521 GYTVQANSRDKA
+3521 GRAAEAGQPAGRDLGETA
-3533 IEAAVAKYGGEPG
+3533 AGLEAP
-3546 AWLAVELKDAP
+3546 DAP
-3557 QPEATAVAE
+3557 RTEGPASVAE
-3566 PGAQFGNGQGDLFAD
+3566 PIGNGQGDLFAD
-3581 QQFERQLDLFLDSK
+3581 QQFERQLDLFLDSE
-3595 PDPSQAGPRTQAV
+3595 PDPSQDGPGTEAV

-3614 ALRVLRRTGTLLGR
+3614 ALRVLRRSGSLLAR
-3628 ALSSGL
+3628 ALSGGL
-3634 AENQRATL
+3634 AERQRVNL
-3642 VGQVAETPEDLA
+3642 VGQVASAPEDLA

-3665 ETFRVLFT
+3665 ETFRVFFT
-3673 GPDGKIVSQLGLT
+3673 DTGGKIVSQFGLT
-3686 NRLPGST
+3686 SRLPGS
-3693 AAIIGEDHKTYFT
+3693 AAAAVGDDLQEYFG
-3706 KLGMAAKLSGA
+3706 KLGATAKKAGA

-3729 QASPSFAD
+3729 NATPSRAD
-3737 EQITRTYA
+3737 EKV
-3745 GFLSRTGPKL
+3745 SRLYSNRMSGL

-3762 IDTNQF
+3762 IDTDEF
-3768 SVIDGSGKWSL
+3768 AVIDGSGEWEK
-3779 KHKDFGAIEPYANGG
+3779 KRKNFGAVKPYASADQFAGELLL
-3794 DYGGVQITS
+3794 S
-3803 PAAAAEFSKR
+3803 SAAVMQMAKR
-3813 LQVDG
+3813 LQVDD
-3818 DAVTLI
+3818 DAITLI
-3824 MLTSRLRISGV
+3824 VLDARFEVRGV
-3835 TSIPAAVF
+3835 STVPAALAKV
-3843 RPPAGAMSPAKRRAL
+3843 PPGATADERRRIAG
-3858 LQRAKAQMRRAVL
+3858 RAKSAMRREML
-3871 EGMGAR
+3871 QGLGANL
-3877 VIAVSRDRAALDII
+3877 IAVGRDLKSLQLLSQYGLVTD
-3891 SASRSVDDSIHV
+3891 SVHVDD
-3903 ADDGTTTSLANQ
+3903 DGATTSLGLVGRSQ
-3915 GAPSGSVYPAE
+3915 EIMPPG

-3932 AATTP
+3932 AATSP
-3937 DFEYLRRD
+3937 EFEYLRRD
-3945 AFSDPATKRAMAMGR
+3945 TLADRSSWKPREMA
-3960 KVAEPGRQTDTP
+3960 AEPTDAMVA
-3972 EFKRW
+3972 
-3977 FGDSKVVDAQGRPLV
+3977 DDAP
-3992 VYHGTG
+3992 
-3998 SDVGAFSSA
+3998 AF
-4007 APTATD
+4007 
-4013 KGGWGRGFYF
+4013 
-4023 AADPGYA
+4023 
-4030 AVYAR
+4030 
-4035 KGAAPNVMPVYVSLR
+4035 N
-4050 NPIVVAADGEWGA
+4050 
-4063 RANAIKALGLDVPR
+4063 
-4077 GDPRAEWAAE
+4077 AAE
-4087 FTEAAQAKGHDGV
+4087 
-4100 IYTIGGKPA
+4100 P
-4109 EVVAF
+4109 
-4114 RPEQIKSAV
+4114 
-4123 GNNGQFDPADPSIVR
+4123 
-4138 EDAATFGPGAAPA
+4138 APA

-4368 QVAPEWWQRKLQD
+4368 QVAPEWWQRKFQD
-4381 GKADTSLKGQK
+4381 GKADTGLKGQK
-4392 FERLERRAP
+4392 FERLERRAA
-4401 SGERTGALPGIDGR
+4401 SGERTAALPGIDGR
-4415 KPQGKVIEVHWW
+4415 KPQGKVLEVHWW

-4437 ADWDSAGTWEVR
+4437 AEWDSAGTWEVR
-4449 DTKGGNLLMWRDFTP
+4449 DTKGGNLVMWRDFTP

-4511 IDGQLVEAS
+4511 IDGELVDAS

-4592 LSPAVHT
+4592 LSPGVHT
-4599 NNVMSNLVMADW
+4599 NNVMSNMVMADW

-4632 KGLGALGIR
+4632 KGLGALGAR
-4641 DREAAREVLNRYEDA
+4641 DREAAREVLTRYEDA

-4722 KTAGA
+4722 KTAAA

-4930 AGKVLDYL
+4930 ARKVLDYL

-4995 RNNLMARQRAEIAEI
+4995 RNNLMAKQRAEVAEI
-5010 DRVVGELKRRRQ
+5010 DRVMADLKRRRQ
-5022 TNRIDADDFERE
+5022 TNRIDADDFQEQ
-5034 MLAQRQKKQKLRT
+5034 MLAQQQKKQKLRT

>member
-1 MANWWDQDE
+1 MATNLLTDE
-10 KVGGGRG
+10 EVFGRPSG
-17 GGDWWAADQVVDAA
+17 RLLSDDEVFGAA
-31 PAPASGRSAADWA
+31 PAPAPGSGRSAADWA

-198 GESKDGELTLGQALA
+198 GETKDGELTLGQALA

-299 AAAMGMLTGAAM
+299 AAAMGLLTGAAM

-370 RGTPAEPTDAE
+370 RGRPAEPTDAE

-442 GAKVDSQYAL
+442 GAKVDSRYAL

-831 QPGADRPGAAVQPAD
+831 QPGADRQGAAVQPAD

-902 IPYARTEVAP
+902 IPYERTEVAP

-960 DDKPVDVMRFKAPIR
+960 DDKPVDVMRFDAPIR

-983 FPGTKSSAP
+983 FPGTKSAAP

-1015 AMLASRYTRAALIP
+1015 AALASRYTRAALIP
-1029 AREPELMPTLRR
+1029 EDDVRLAPTLRK

-1046 IKIVGTD
+1046 IQMVGTD
-1053 LRRVTRWVVEA
+1053 LRRIVQWVRDA
-1064 LRRDPTTRPYASK
+1064 MRRDPTMKPYASK

-1092 EMGNDAPQRGLFD
+1092 EAGNNAPQRGLFD
-1105 EAELPGLIVSNSEPM
+1105 EPELKQLDLFSAAPTSKPSPPDNMPELILGADAPPKDKPIVLVFGGSFNPTHRGHVDAAVAARKMLTDAGYKVPTVLVSPSPQRLMKAKAGTEASSLGDRTAM
-1120 YRAYP
+1120 AKRAFAGIDGFEVSDQP
-1125 LTPAD
+1125 SREAD
-1130 RQALLKRFPPTH
+1130 RIEGKLKRTQQ
-1142 PRVIADHLSAQ
+1142 ADWA
-1153 SLEHMDKV
+1153 
-1161 KEGPAKGEVVG
+1161 
-1172 VMDADG
+1172 
-1178 LQALIVSL
+1178 
-1186 NGNTETAGGDLF
+1186 AG
-1198 HISWSAEPGFKTR
+1198 KY
-1211 FAGATIARN
+1211 AGATIVSLTGQDAAPGSPPGFPSVYQGDAGTSHA
-1220 GYTKLDRPI
+1220 GYFYLAVPREEASDPRSSSAVRKLVAAGQQVPSELADEEVVRYFMALKGRSNEVAIDGQLYDLDAANFDQPPVPRTIPDGSPLLQSTDTLETTPDGRPREQLRKAIEDRHFAVATPVTGRKPI
-1229 PLDLSSGPTIKE
+1229 AYVMGGGGASGKGTILNDLRKQGLIQAADAVHIDPDDIKASIPEWDLIVAAGDSRAAAITHEESSLI
-1241 PMRGGDRRQPGE
+1241 
-1253 TDKQYAKRVVDKR
+1253 AKRVQKR
-1266 PAPSALPE
+1266 AME
-1274 QHERYFLMDGSKVVP
+1274 
-1289 IADIISTKSAEENA
+1289 
-1303 QGGENGAKRMEA
+1303 GG
-1315 AARGELSRRGPI
+1315 
-1327 TVMPSEAQP
+1327 
-1336 GKFEVVDG
+1336 
-1344 NGTLTSVSKYGWKSL
+1344 
-1359 PVTVVTR
+1359 
-1366 EVGLAQ
+1366 
-1372 IAADR
+1372 
-1377 AKDAAKASPQGA
+1377 
-1389 SIGGQPYDLERDN
+1389 YDLVLDVTLGHVPKGRQ
-1402 YRPPRPPDFMTRE
+1402 T
-1415 QLAAADDF
+1415 LKAL
-1423 IQRFFK
+1423 K
-1429 EKAPYEMDPA
+1429 EAGYEVRLFGVTIDPA
-1439 VRAEGER
+1439 VALVRMFGRARATGRFVPPQMMLEAHQGFTPAFAEYADLVDEAR
-1446 LLQPFLDRAAKNQAA
+1446 LYDNTDGRVNLAEKVGGGLTVNDQAA
-1461 YNQKIIDIAQRV
+1461 YNEAVARSGQINENATTLRGVKG
-1473 GALGQ
+1473 GATPVRPGERPVRGS
-1478 MLAPLK
+1478 AP
-1484 GAKRAVEKMHQDMIA
+1484 E
-1499 DKLPAMD
+1499 
-1506 PSGLKDLLRST
+1506 
-1517 IVVSHYADAQAVV
+1517 AQA
-1530 DEIGREFKIVRI
+1530 
-1542 KNRTESP
+1542 
-1549 LGDVKTEGREKTGG
+1549 
-1563 YADVLVNVA
+1563 
-1572 MPDGMVAEIQI
+1572 
-1583 NVPEMLSIKQHQ
+1583 
-1595 GHKLYEAARDLP
+1595 
-1607 ADDKLVPEIY
+1607 
-1617 GAMRQIYDDA
+1617 
-1627 FAAANRRQPSAL
+1627 
-1639 LRKAASE
+1639 
-1646 MGAQPER
+1646 
-1653 GKAEGRMALP
+1653 
-1663 ESSSLNTEPSGI
+1663 
-1675 SAKSSPSND
+1675 
-1684 AQKREPSGNL
+1684 
-1694 SGIGT
+1694 
-1699 TATSIIVPEGG
+1699 
-1710 ANGRAGRYNEA
+1710 AG
-1721 DGQPGQDLRGGAEGE
+1721 
-1736 GAGAARQPEG
+1736 G
-1746 RGEAGAARPGAGG
+1746 RG
-1759 SDVGGDRD
+1759 VD
-1767 AGAGAAPGA
+1767 AGA
-1776 GVGSA
+1776 
-1781 GPGGVR
+1781 
-1787 GQDANGR
+1787 D
-1794 RTRARG
+1794 
-1800 RAGRGAGVPAA
+1800 
-1811 RDIKPKTGRNFRFS
+1811 
-1825 DEDLTYS
+1825 
-1832 GSWFKKAERNVEAI
+1832 
-1846 ELLKRLEKEGRQ
+1846 
-1858 ATRDEQRT
+1858 
-1866 LAQFIGWGA
+1866 
-1875 SEIANGLFNP
+1875 
-1885 LWNKS
+1885 
-1890 AAAIDAY
+1890 
-1897 EAAKA
+1897 
-1902 AVKDGQ
+1902 
-1908 LTSSA
+1908 
-1913 GAYWGAITRIG
+1913 
-1924 AGGGIGSGIRYGA
+1924 
-1937 PIPADRITPEVFGIK
+1937 
-1952 GLDLR
+1952 
-1957 YRALRERLKD
+1957 
-1967 AMTAEEWAAAE
+1967 
-1978 RTTQYAHFT
+1978 
-1987 SAPIVRSMWAAMRR
+1987 
-2001 FGFEGGAVL
+2001 
-2010 EPGAGNGIF
+2010 
-2019 PGLIPEELATNTAYT
+2019 
-2034 GIEYDPITGGILKQL
+2034 
-2049 QPDEHILVESYID
+2049 
-2062 TKLPPNFYDVAIG
+2062 
-2075 NPPFQQKG
+2075 
-2083 AGVLADP
+2083 
-2090 EYRKH
+2090 
-2095 AFALHDYFFAKTL
+2095 
-2108 DRVRP
+2108 
-2113 GGIVAFVTSR
+2113 
-2123 YTMDKAGDKARQF
+2123 
-2136 MAERADLVGAIRLP
+2136 
-2150 QTAFKQ
+2150 
-2156 NAGTQVVTDVLFL
+2156 
-2169 RKKVPG
+2169 
-2175 ETFEQAQPWQGLAEV
+2175 QG
-2190 QTKDGPAMVNE
+2190 
-2201 YFAAH
+2201 
-2206 PEMVLGTHALV
+2206 
-2217 RGMHKEN
+2217 
-2224 EYSVLPLEGSIEEQ
+2224 
-2238 FAAAVE
+2238 
-2244 RLPAGIYHPARGSAG
+2244 
-2259 EAAKVRDI
+2259 
-2267 DLNPKA
+2267 
-2273 QKEGNYYLTDAGVL
+2273 
-2287 MQRENGVGMRVDMAP
+2287 
-2302 KDAAIVKAFVPLRDA
+2302 
-2317 LKQAQFD
+2317 
-2324 QLNDGAWESS
+2324 
-2334 LAALRQEYEKF
+2334 
-2345 VAAHGQVNQF
+2345 
-2355 VTRTVKVKVDELDD
+2355 
-2369 EGTPTGRRIDDEE
+2369 
-2382 ERRVLPLLNL
+2382 
-2392 LRDDPD
+2392 
-2398 YTLVAALE
+2398 
-2406 KVDEDTGA
+2406 
-2414 ITASSFLG
+2414 
-2422 GRVLGK
+2422 
-2428 PEAPQILTPHDALLR
+2428 
-2443 SLNDLGRV
+2443 
-2451 DVESIATALD
+2451 
-2461 VEPEEAVELLGTA
+2461 
-2474 IYEDPSEGWQT
+2474 
-2485 ADQYLSGNVKR
+2485 
-2496 KLRDARVAA
+2496 
-2505 RADKRFERNVSA
+2505 
-2517 LEAAQPAPKNQAQI
+2517 
-2531 DAGLGV
+2531 
-2537 SWIPGSDYEQFLQET
+2537 
-2552 TGVRATV
+2552 
-2559 KWNTATR
+2559 
-2566 QWAVTINGGHKTTRA
+2566 
-2581 VDDWGTASRHAGEI
+2581 
-2595 LEHALT
+2595 
-2601 GRPIKIT
+2601 
-2608 KTVLLADGREQSR
+2608 
-2621 LNESATEAAN
+2621 
-2631 EKLAKMREA
+2631 
-2640 FQQWIWKD
+2640 
-2648 EERASRLVAE
+2648 
-2658 YNDRFNTTVPRA
+2658 
-2670 FDGRHL
+2670 
-2676 TLPGTSKQFHIFDHV
+2676 
-2691 KRGAWRII
+2691 
-2699 QSGNTYLA
+2699 
-2707 HAVGSGKTFQM
+2707 
-2718 VIAAMEQKRLGLVKK
+2718 
-2733 PMIVVPNHMLQQ
+2733 
-2745 FAREWQE
+2745 
-2752 LYPAARLMIAD
+2752 
-2763 EQNFHTENRRRF
+2763 
-2775 VSRVALSDLD
+2775 
-2785 GVIITHSAFKLLDLD
+2785 
-2800 PAFKGKIIEEQ
+2800 
-2811 LQYLRAS
+2811 
-2818 LEEAEDAD
+2818 
-2826 GKRSP
+2826 
-2831 RVKQIQRQIEN
+2831 
-2842 LEQKL
+2842 
-2847 KAAMSGAGKDR
+2847 
-2858 NVRFD
+2858 
-2863 ELGVD
+2863 
-2868 QLFVDEAHTYRKL
+2868 
-2881 DFATARQVKGIQ
+2881 
-2893 PEGSAQA
+2893 
-2900 LDLYIKSRYLE
+2900 
-2911 EKHPGRS
+2911 
-2918 LVMASGTVIT
+2918 
-2928 NTLAEMYTVQRFL
+2928 
-2941 GAKALEEAG
+2941 
-2950 IDDFDSWAAAFGRE
+2950 
-2964 ATALEP
+2964 
-2970 NAAGKYEPVTRFKK
+2970 
-2984 FVNVGEL
+2984 
-2991 VQMFRQFADVVT
+2991 
-3003 SDQLAALLGDK
+3003 
-3014 RPKVAGGSRSIIVTP
+3014 
-3029 KTEAYAA
+3029 
-3036 FQKVL
+3036 
-3041 AARYEA
+3041 
-3047 SKKWRPSE
+3047 
-3055 GEPHNPDPAIRII
+3055 
-3068 GDGRLAAIDMRFI
+3068 
-3081 NPSAPS
+3081 
-3087 DPGSKLN
+3087 
-3094 RMIDDVIAA
+3094 
-3103 FKETAELEYH
+3103 
-3113 DKAGKLEPAKGA
+3113 
-3125 TMMVFSDLGFGAD
+3125 
-3138 VAANRGFNARRWFE
+3138 
-3152 QRLRE
+3152 
-3157 AGVPLDQVAFMSDYK
+3157 
-3172 KSTEKL
+3172 
-3178 RLFKDM
+3178 
-3184 NTGRKRLLIGS
+3184 
-3195 SKNMGTGVNAQQRLH
+3195 
-3210 TMFHLDS
+3210 
-3217 PWFPADLE
+3217 
-3225 QREGRIVRQGNK
+3225 
-3237 NKLVH
+3237 
-3242 LKAYAAKGTYDEQ
+3242 
-3255 MWKLLA
+3255 
-3261 SKQQF
+3261 
-3266 IDQAMSG
+3266 
-3273 DENLREIEDLD
+3273 
-3284 SVSQLEQAAAL
+3284 
-3295 VAEDPRVMQLAGAR
+3295 AEDPR
-3309 ADVLKLLRLQQAHE
+3309 
-3323 EQRMGYRSQFNR
+3323 
-3335 AGSEVE
+3335 
-3341 FAQSRLERAE
+3341 
-3351 AEAAK
+3351 
-3356 VVDLSGDNFRAKAGS
+3356 
-3371 KVYDE
+3371 
-3376 RVKWGEMIAGIA
+3376 
-3388 RALAAK
+3388 
-3394 MEPSQTIGQIS
+3394 
-3405 GFDVRLVSN
+3405 
-3414 TTPGEP
+3414 
-3420 YTWHVQLDTP
+3420 
-3430 DPVLLLDSGAESTI
+3430 
-3444 GMAMRA
+3444 
-3450 QNAVANVL
+3450 
-3458 RLPAALRDM
+3458 
-3467 IAQAR
+3467 
-3472 AQQDAVRERLQTPF
+3472 
-3486 PMAAM
+3486 
-3491 LADKVRE
+3491 
-3498 VQALERELE
+3498 
-3507 DRPWRVE
+3507 
-3514 RDDMGGQ
+3514 GGQ
-3521 GYTVQANSRDKA
+3521 GRAAEAGQPAGRDL
-3533 IEAAVAKYGGEPG
+3533 GETAPR
-3546 AWLAVELKDAP
+3546 LDDAP
-3557 QPEATAVAE
+3557 RTEGPASVAE
-3566 PGAQFGNGQGDLFAD
+3566 PTGSGQGDLFAD
-3581 QQFERQLDLFLDSK
+3581 QQFERQLDLFLDSE

-3628 ALSSGL
+3628 ALSGGL

-3654 TLAQVYRDPRF
+3654 ALAQVYRDPRF

-3673 GPDGKIVSQLGLT
+3673 GPGGKVVSQLGLT
-3686 NRLPGST
+3686 SRLPGST
-3693 AAIIGEDHKTYFT
+3693 VAILGEDHRTYFT
-3706 KLGMAAKLSGA
+3706 KLGLAAKLSGA

-3729 QASPSFAD
+3729 LATPSSAD
-3737 EQITRTYA
+3737 EQITTMYA

-3779 KHKDFGAIEPYANGG
+3779 KYKDFGALEPYANGG

-3824 MLTSRLRISGV
+3824 MLTTRLRISGV
-3835 TSIPAAVF
+3835 TSLPAAVF
-3843 RPPAGAMSPAKRRAL
+3843 RPPGQMSAGERKAFLR
-3858 LQRAKAQMRRAVL
+3858 RAKAQMRRAML
-3871 EGMGAR
+3871 EGMGGR

-3932 AATTP
+3932 AATSP

-4138 EDAATFGPGAAPA
+4138 EDAATFGTGAAPA

-4172 TPIDAAARL
+4172 APIDATARL

-4201 LLDWITPEKVKAGVT
+4201 LLDWITPEKVKAGIT

-4368 QVAPEWWQRKLQD
+4368 QVAPEWWQRKFQD
-4381 GKADTSLKGQK
+4381 GKADTGLKGQK
-4392 FERLERRAP
+4392 FERLERRAA
-4401 SGERTGALPGIDGR
+4401 SGERTAALPGIDGR
-4415 KPQGKVIEVHWW
+4415 KPQGKVLEVHWW

-4449 DTKGGNLLMWRDFTP
+4449 DTKGGNLVMWRDFTP

-4511 IDGQLVEAS
+4511 IDGELVDAS

-4592 LSPAVHT
+4592 LSPGVHT
-4599 NNVMSNLVMADW
+4599 NNVMSNMVMADW

-4632 KGLGALGIR
+4632 KGLSSLGAR
-4641 DREAAREVLNRYEDA
+4641 DREAAREVLTRYEDA

-4713 ALRGSSTGT
+4713 ALRGSSAGT
-4722 KTAGA
+4722 KTAAA

-4930 AGKVLDYL
+4930 ARKVVDYL

-4995 RNNLMARQRAEIAEI
+4995 RNNLMAKQRAEVAEI
-5010 DRVVGELKRRRQ
+5010 DRVMADLKRRRQ
-5022 TNRIDADDFERE
+5022 TNRIDADDFQEQ